1 MKTSQIAIA
10 TASTAPGEPWEEKL
24 AAYSAAG
31 FRRVELQLD
40 QAKRWMTRGRRAG
53 DLGKLLENF
62 QLRCI
67 GGFECPIEC
76 FSDAGRQRENHN
88 LLVANARLLAELGGE
103 VLVVGTDGPSE
114 NSLSALETI
123 GAVMR
128 KTAERF
134 PKSVALAVEFNWSPV
149 VKSLRSAVGVAQAA
163 RSERVGIVFDVA
175 HYHCTSSKL
184 EDINHVSVPL
194 FKHVHI
200 NDMRPKPGE
209 HSHCNDDRVL
219 PGSGQGGLDVKG
231 IVRRIESLGY
241 RGYFSLELFNPEL
254 WKVPS
259 EKISGEMYRAM
270 AGLCSKGQSS
280 GGRRMVR
287 GGQGEKRSMA

>member
-1 MKTSQIAIA
+1 MKLSQIAIA
-10 TASTAPGEPWEEKL
+10 SVSTAPAETLEEKL
-24 AAYSAAG
+24 VAYSAAG
-31 FRRVELQLD
+31 FRRVELQLG
-40 QAKRWMTRGRRAG
+40 QARQWINQGRRAG
-53 DLGKLLENF
+53 DLGKLLESF
-62 QLRCI
+62 QLQCI

-76 FSDAGRQRENHN
+76 FSNAGRQRENHK
-88 LLVANARLLAELGGE
+88 LLVANARLLSELGGG
-103 VLVVGTDGPSE
+103 VLVVGTDGPE
-114 NSLSALETI
+114 QNSLAALDTI
-123 GAVMR
+123 GKVMG
-128 KTAERF
+128 KIAERF
-134 PKSVALAVEFNWSPV
+134 PKSVSLAVEFNWSPV

-219 PGSGQGGLDVKG
+219 PGSGQGVLDVKG

-254 WKVPS
+254 WKMPS
-259 EKISGEMYRAM
+259 NKISGEMYRAM
-270 AGLCSKGQSS
+270 AGLCSKRQSS
-280 GGRRMVR
+280 GGQRMVR
-287 GGQGEKRSMA
+287 GGQGGKRSMA